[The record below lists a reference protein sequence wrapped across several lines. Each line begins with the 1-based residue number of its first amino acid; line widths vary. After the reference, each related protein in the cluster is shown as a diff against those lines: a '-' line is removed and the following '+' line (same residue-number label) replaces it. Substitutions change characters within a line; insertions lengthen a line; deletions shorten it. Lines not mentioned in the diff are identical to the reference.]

1 MNRCEITQLSYT
13 RHASGYEHC
22 YCPQRD
28 GALPVV
34 LHTTVVVE
42 YSTELSNSITLE
54 SQATMG
60 QAANNEFSGVAHLI
74 TERRRE
80 MAAQYGSLTRH

>member
-1 MNRCEITQLSYT
+1 
-13 RHASGYEHC
+13 
-22 YCPQRD
+22 
-28 GALPVV
+28 V